1 MKAQLHSSVIGL
13 LLAFISGCAVGPN
26 YQRPAVSTPTS
37 YKEAGLGDW
46 KQSTPQDAIAKGNW
60 WEVFGDVTLNQL
72 EQQATVNNQQLKAA
86 VARVTQARATA
97 RVAKAEFFPNLQV
110 DPSADRNRTSPN
122 IANQFPKNSFNDF
135 RVPLDFSYE
144 LDIWGRVRRSFE
156 AASDEAK
163 ASVASYETVLLTLK
177 AEVAQNYFT
186 LRAIDAERAILRDTI
201 GLRKEAVQL
210 VQARYQGG
218 AASELDLSQAET
230 ELSTAEAEYIG
241 LGKSRV
247 ELENALAVL
256 LGKNASE
263 FSLAERPLDLV
274 PPVIPPGL
282 PSELLERRP
291 DVAESERL
299 LASQNARIGIA
310 KAAFFP
316 VVRLTG
322 AAGFESGDIST
333 LFNWQSRA
341 WSLGPSISLPIFE
354 GGRNVANLK
363 RSRAAYEEAVAQYR
377 ERVLVAVQEVD
388 NGLSG
393 LRILA
398 EQNLAQ
404 SRSVAAASRTAEI
417 SNKRYQAGLV
427 NYLEV
432 VDADRTKLQVQRGA
446 VQILGQR
453 LVTSVLLVKALG
465 GGWEDSSLSASTK
478 SHTIPIATSKA
489 FRLPADERQRW
500 HVVVEDSLRHW
511 HALDC
516 NKRTHQYMFLP
527 RGVDNERQQLGDWSN
542 HER

>member
-1 MKAQLHSSVIGL
+1 MTLGL
-13 LLAFISGCAVGPN
+13 LVGVLAGCAVGPN
-26 YQRPAVSTPTS
+26 YQRPAVSTPAA

-46 KQSTPQDAIAKGNW
+46 KQSTPQDQIAKGNW
-60 WEVFGDVTLNQL
+60 WEVFGDTTLNEL
-72 EQQATVNNQQLKAA
+72 EQQATANNQQLKAA

-97 RVAKAEFFPNLQV
+97 RVAKAEFFPNLQA
-110 DPSADRNRTSPN
+110 DPSAERNRTSPN
-122 IANQFPKNSFNDF
+122 TANPFPNNSFNDF
-135 RVPLDFSYE
+135 RVPVDFSYE

-156 AASDEAK
+156 AANDEAK
-163 ASVASYETVLLTLK
+163 ASIASYETVLLTLK

-201 GLRKEAVQL
+201 ELRKQALQL
-210 VQARYQGG
+210 VQARYKGG

-230 ELSTAEAEYIG
+230 ELSTAESEYIG
-241 LGKSRV
+241 LRKNRA

-263 FSLAERPLDLV
+263 FSVAERPLDLV
-274 PPVIPPGL
+274 PPAIPPGL

-322 AAGFESGDIST
+322 AAGLESGDIST

-354 GGRNVANLK
+354 GGRNAANLK
-363 RSRAAYEEAVAQYR
+363 RSRGAYEEAVAQYR
-377 ERVLVAVQEVD
+377 ERVLVAFQEVE

-398 EQNLAQ
+398 EQNTAQ
-404 SRSVAAASRTAEI
+404 ARSVAAASRTAEI
-417 SNKRYQAGLV
+417 SDKRYQAGLV
-427 NYLEV
+427 SYLEV
-432 VDADRTKLQVQRGA
+432 VDSDRTKLQVQRGA

-453 LVTSVLLVKALG
+453 LITSVQLVKALG
-465 GGWEDSSLSASTK
+465 GGWADSSLSASAK
-478 SHTIPIATSKA
+478 
-489 FRLPADERQRW
+489 
-500 HVVVEDSLRHW
+500 
-511 HALDC
+511 
-516 NKRTHQYMFLP
+516 
-527 RGVDNERQQLGDWSN
+527 
-542 HER
+542 